1 LYCEYR
7 GRKLLSNV
15 DKSNSETSEY
25 FKDLLDLSV
34 RDRNG
39 KTILHLAAERGNT
52 VFWNLLFS
60 RPDKDP
66 VIRDEDGNTAL
77 MTAALAGKP
86 DIIISWLQQVNQ
98 AMDTSILL
106 SVQNQAGLNLFML
119 VVKHLEESVSTKFID
134 SLDLSVCIDQ
144 KDKQGMNVLLL
155 LCSLEKWNLVL
166 HLLKN
171 SKLDDIVMDIHP
183 TDKNGSSSLVLALI
197 AKSTAERQLANF
209 KLKHDSIG
217 ERGSRRQVERQ
228 ESIVE
233 LLLKKERDLHG
244 TSITTGRDT
253 GIKCIR
259 EQLECNRKIR
269 TPVPEEIIQEFTN
282 LYSVVFRPKKKPA
295 PPPEIPIQ
303 KPVIKTELSTFQQR
317 MNDIYKEA
325 QKNGKEKDVIM
336 EGLKLERAPE
346 KVSKPEKPCFD
357 DIEYEYDEP
366 AKDFKTEKPKTN
378 GEAGKPEIPEIETKS
393 EENEPSVAEIR
404 AMWKQNRKQETPEE
418 RKVEDFSSSDFFESL
433 LKKHEMN
440 GITEKPLKIEGS
452 EDTELAERMNEEILW
467 ALQQKREAEQLANPK
482 LKEENPQTKLSEP
495 ISKPEKQ
502 EPVKVKAKKEE
513 IKKDSMNFLSLI
525 KPPPKLD
532 AKALKEQEEREIKE
546 LENAINEEIKWA
558 QDEKKRLEEERNK
571 RLSGMNF
578 KEPETPV
585 LNSLNEEEEKKA
597 EEERKRKISVERE
610 RMERIQRE
618 AEEMIRKVKEEQ
630 NLMKL
635 KQPEITAQPDTEDKT
650 HGSDKTNHES
660 SLLGKSISESKKEDK
675 GEEKKEE
682 KKIEKKEEK
691 KEEKF
696 SQITLKNRR
705 VDAANKSLTIQERIE
720 QQKKKEEER
729 IKRFQEEKERM
740 LNLQNAVESKISSMK
755 TDPEKTPSPSL
766 SKTTESPI
774 LIGNDRKK
782 SINGIEIIENGN
794 ENGIKIPKWKLDKAK
809 QSKSVDTPES
819 PASIAGEK
827 KTSLDLSPTDS
838 PTLMDPELKKLPRWK
853 REKLLR

>member
-1 LYCEYR
+1 M
-7 GRKLLSNV
+7 
-15 DKSNSETSEY
+15 
-25 FKDLLDLSV
+25 LDLSV

-60 RPDKDP
+60 RPDIDP
-66 VIRDEDGNTAL
+66 LTRDEDGNTAL

-98 AMDTSILL
+98 APDTRILL

-119 VVKHLEESVSTKFID
+119 VVKHLEESVSIKFID

-144 KDKQGMNVLLL
+144 KDNQGMNVLLL

-183 TDKNGSSSLVLALI
+183 TDKTGSSSLVLALI

-303 KPVIKTELSTFQQR
+303 KPVKKTELSTFQQR

-366 AKDFKTEKPKTN
+366 TKDSRTEKPKTN
-378 GEAGKPEIPEIETKS
+378 GQTAKQEIPELKQHLKKTNLLLPKS
-393 EENEPSVAEIR
+393 EQCGN
-404 AMWKQNRKQETPEE
+404 
-418 RKVEDFSSSDFFESL
+418 
-433 LKKHEMN
+433 
-440 GITEKPLKIEGS
+440 
-452 EDTELAERMNEEILW
+452 
-467 ALQQKREAEQLANPK
+467 
-482 LKEENPQTKLSEP
+482 
-495 ISKPEKQ
+495 
-502 EPVKVKAKKEE
+502 
-513 IKKDSMNFLSLI
+513 
-525 KPPPKLD
+525 
-532 AKALKEQEEREIKE
+532 
-546 LENAINEEIKWA
+546 
-558 QDEKKRLEEERNK
+558 
-571 RLSGMNF
+571 
-578 KEPETPV
+578 
-585 LNSLNEEEEKKA
+585 
-597 EEERKRKISVERE
+597 
-610 RMERIQRE
+610 
-618 AEEMIRKVKEEQ
+618 
-630 NLMKL
+630 
-635 KQPEITAQPDTEDKT
+635 
-650 HGSDKTNHES
+650 
-660 SLLGKSISESKKEDK
+660 
-675 GEEKKEE
+675 
-682 KKIEKKEEK
+682 
-691 KEEKF
+691 
-696 SQITLKNRR
+696 
-705 VDAANKSLTIQERIE
+705 RIE
-720 QQKKKEEER
+720 
-729 IKRFQEEKERM
+729 
-740 LNLQNAVESKISSMK
+740 N
-755 TDPEKTPSPSL
+755 
-766 SKTTESPI
+766 
-774 LIGNDRKK
+774 
-782 SINGIEIIENGN
+782 
-794 ENGIKIPKWKLDKAK
+794 
-809 QSKSVDTPES
+809 
-819 PASIAGEK
+819 
-827 KTSLDLSPTDS
+827 
-838 PTLMDPELKKLPRWK
+838 KKL
-853 REKLLR
+853 